1 MRTQLSRAVVVLILC
16 APGTGAAQ
24 GMPAQFAGTWVSAPY
39 ELPLRTDFDRS
50 VWGPDATSVRQ
61 VQLVLAS
68 SGAGT
73 LTVNR
78 KVTDGTGATVKASTS
93 IEEATITVGG
103 PTDTAHGRTSHAV
116 TVVSAERRYPDDPAY
131 RWPLDGLKVTV
142 TALERDG
149 APALEVRFDTPEGRG
164 SFWEILKKEPGAR
177 R

>member
-1 MRTQLSRAVVVLILC
+1 MRTQLSQAVVVLILC

-24 GMPAQFAGTWVSAPY
+24 GMPAQLAGTWVSAPY

-61 VQLVLAS
+61 TQLVLTP
-68 SGAGT
+68 SGTGT

-78 KVTDGTGATVKASTS
+78 KVTDGAGQTVKASTS
-93 IEEATITVGG
+93 VEEATLTVGA
-103 PTDTAHGRTSHAV
+103 PTDTAHGRTNHAV
-116 TVVSAERRYPDDPAY
+116 TVVSAERRYPDDPDY
-131 RWPLDGLKVTV
+131 RWPLDGLRVRV

-149 APALEVRFDTPEGRG
+149 APAIEVRFDTPEGRG
-164 SFWEILKKEPGAR
+164 SFWEILKRESAAR